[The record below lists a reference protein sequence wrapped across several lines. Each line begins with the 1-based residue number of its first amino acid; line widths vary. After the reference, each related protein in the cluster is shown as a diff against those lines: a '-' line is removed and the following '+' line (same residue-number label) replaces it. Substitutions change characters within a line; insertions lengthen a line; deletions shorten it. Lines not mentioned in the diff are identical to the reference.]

1 MNLNPLAALI
11 AATALAISLSSCTIN
26 INVPPS
32 PGQQMMGGM
41 NSSNTAVEMFAEGMI
56 PHHQQAIDISNL
68 ALTHSTSPEILDLAR
83 RIIAGQTP
91 EIELMERW
99 LDEND
104 SDSMMRMMGETDMGG
119 MASDAEMAELETLS
133 GSDFDRQFLTLMIT
147 HHEGA
152 LHMVH
157 MIDGSTEPEV
167 KGLAQDIVRVQTAE
181 IEEMTQLL
189 EAVPNA

>member
-1 MNLNPLAALI
+1 MKKTLSTLTLAAI
-11 AATALAISLSSCTIN
+11 VAFSLSACTIN
-26 INVPPS
+26 ITVPPS
-32 PGQQMMGGM
+32 FGPQMMGGM

-56 PHHQQAIDISNL
+56 PHHQQAIDMSNL

-91 EIELMERW
+91 EIELMQGW
-99 LDEND
+99 LDDND
-104 SDSMMRMMGETDMGG
+104 SDSMMGMMGETGMGG
-119 MASDAEMAELETLS
+119 MASDAEMAELGSLS

-157 MIDGSTEPEV
+157 MIDDSTEPEV

-181 IEEMTQLL
+181 IKEMKQLL